1 MATQSGKATGGQLE
15 ERINLAEE
23 TATKLTQATSLI
35 QSSPSNLP
43 SALALLAS
51 IEKRARVGND
61 SPSLVKVCEAS
72 LQLCKD
78 CNDDESLI
86 ATLKILTTRRS
97 QKTKAVSA
105 CVNKCIPWVLDTS
118 EGSKGFVPL
127 NVTNDEQ
134 RAIREKMVIALR
146 DITDGKLFLEAE
158 RARLTRALAIIK
170 VRVGVRII
178 FNPLVLEHTS
188 IGFDSL
194 FFTTDI
200 YFIQSCQI
208 NPQEEDGDIPGAADI
223 LQEVHVE
230 TYGSLSKREK
240 VEFILEQMRLT
251 LGKKDYVRAAIVG
264 NKINKKALAEEGM
277 EDHKIVFFTLMTEY
291 HRHEKDAFELAKDY
305 HSIYSTS
312 TVQKD
317 EMQWKEALQSTV
329 LFLALSSHS
338 MEQQN
343 MLHRISADPNLEKL
357 QACEKTIQLL
367 LTKEIIAYPLPDQV
381 ELESMDAVTVGG
393 DDLTAFWKETF
404 RTRIIQHN
412 IRVASVYY
420 QQIHGSRLAQ
430 LLGLSGQELEKQISN
445 MVSEGEVYAKIDRP
459 SDIVRFKQQKGA
471 EAVLSD
477 WASDISTLLNLV
489 DATSSLIQKEN
500 MTQ

>member
-1 MATQSGKATGGQLE
+1 MAQASGKAAGGQLE

-23 TATKLTQATSLI
+23 TASKLTQATALI
-35 QSSPSNLP
+35 QSSPTNLQ

-51 IEKRARVGND
+51 IEKRARIGND
-61 SPSLVKVCEAS
+61 TPSLVKVCEAS
-72 LQLCKD
+72 LQFCKD

-86 ATLKILTTRRS
+86 ATLKNLTTRRS
-97 QKTKAVSA
+97 QKTKASA

-118 EGSKGFVPL
+118 EGSKGYVPL
-127 NVTNDEQ
+127 NVANEDQ
-134 RAIREKMVIALR
+134 RVIREKMVVALR
-146 DITDGKLFLEAE
+146 DITDGKIFLEAE
-158 RARLTRALAIIK
+158 RARLTRTLAIIK
-170 VRVGVRII
+170 
-178 FNPLVLEHTS
+178 
-188 IGFDSL
+188 
-194 FFTTDI
+194 
-200 YFIQSCQI
+200 
-208 NPQEEDGDIPGAADI
+208 EEAGDIASAADI

-251 LGKKDYVRAAIVG
+251 LAKKDFVRAAIVG
-264 NKINKKALAEEGM
+264 NKINQKALAEEGM
-277 EDHKIVFFTLMTEY
+277 EDHKISYFNLMTIY
-291 HRHEKDAFELAKDY
+291 HRHEKDAFELAKAY

-329 LFLALSSHS
+329 LFLALSSYS

-343 MLHRISADPNLEKL
+343 MLHIINADPNLEKL
-357 QACEKTIQLL
+357 PACEKTMEQF
-367 LTKEIIAYPLPDQV
+367 LTKEIISYPLPDQV
-381 ELESMDAVTVGG
+381 ELESMDAFTAGG
-393 DDLTAFWKETF
+393 DDLTAYWKETF

-430 LLGLSGQELEKQISN
+430 LLGLSGQELETQISS
-445 MVSEGEVYAKIDRP
+445 MVSDGEVYAKIDRP
-459 SDIVRFKQQKGA
+459 SDIVRFKQHKGA

-477 WASDISTLLNLV
+477 WAADISTLLNLV
-489 DATSSLIQKEN
+489 DTTSSLIQKEN

>member
-1 MATQSGKATGGQLE
+1 MATQSGRADGGQLE
-15 ERINLAEE
+15 NRIDLTEE
-23 TATKLTQATSLI
+23 TATKLTQATSLV
-35 QSSPSNLP
+35 QTSPSNLP

-61 SPSLVKVCEAS
+61 VPSLLKVCEAS

-86 ATLKILTTRRS
+86 ATLKNLTTRRS
-97 QKTKAVSA
+97 QKTKAISA
-105 CVNKCIPWVLDTS
+105 CLNKCIPWVLDSS
-118 EGSKGFVPL
+118 EGSKGFIPIAVE
-127 NVTNDEQ
+127 NDVQ
-134 RAIREKMVIALR
+134 KAIREKLVVTLR
-146 DITDGKLFLEAE
+146 DITDGKIFLEAE

-170 VRVGVRII
+170 
-178 FNPLVLEHTS
+178 
-188 IGFDSL
+188 
-194 FFTTDI
+194 
-200 YFIQSCQI
+200 
-208 NPQEEDGDIPGAADI
+208 EEDGDIPGAADV

-277 EDHKIVFFTLMTEY
+277 EEHKIKYYTLMTEY
-291 HRHEKDAFELAKDY
+291 HRYEKDAFELAKDF
-305 HSIYSTS
+305 HAIYLTS
-312 TVQKD
+312 TVQKN

-329 LFLALSSHS
+329 LFLALSSYS

-343 MLHRISADPNLEKL
+343 MLQIINVDPNLEKL
-357 QACEKTIQLL
+357 AACERTIGKL
-367 LTKEIIAYPLPDQV
+367 LTKEIVAYPLADQE
-381 ELESMDAVTVGG
+381 ELESMDAFLVGE
-393 DDLTAFWKETF
+393 DLTAYWKETF

-412 IRVASVYY
+412 IRVASAYY
-420 QQIHGSRLAQ
+420 QKIHGSRLAQ
-430 LLGLSGQELEKQISN
+430 LLGLSGQELEKEIST
-445 MVSEGEVYAKIDRP
+445 MVSNGEVYAKIDRP
-459 SDIVRFKQQKGA
+459 SDVVRFKQHKTA

-489 DATSSLIQKEN
+489 DSTANLIQKEN
-500 MTQ
+500 MVKN